1 MEEQRYEECGFIN
14 NRSRICTVSEVVKE
28 IKFLYQLLMPMGLK
42 VPLPIKIIVDN
53 MGAIWFANNSS
64 VSERT
69 KHIDVRAHFI

>member
-1 MEEQRYEECGFIN
+1 MEEQKYEECGFIN
-14 NRSRICTVSEVVKE
+14 HRSRICTVSEVVKE
-28 IKFLYQLLMPMGLK
+28 IKFLYQLLMPMGVK